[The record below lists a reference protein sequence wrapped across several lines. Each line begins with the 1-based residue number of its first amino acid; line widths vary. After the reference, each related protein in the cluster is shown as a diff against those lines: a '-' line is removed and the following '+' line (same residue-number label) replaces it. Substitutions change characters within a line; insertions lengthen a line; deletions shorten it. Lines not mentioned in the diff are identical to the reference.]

1 MKTSYK
7 FLLIILLLGLFTAA
21 CDESDSPIDEDSDEQ
36 VEDNNN
42 SDDAGSMYFP
52 EAGSDD
58 WKQVSAVDLAWDT
71 TYLNEA
77 IRYAKENR
85 SYNLLIL
92 HKGRMVVEEYWS
104 GTDAK
109 SRHDLGSVAKS
120 MTAFIIGILQEDG
133 TLRIDDKVNNYLAEG
148 WSRSPE
154 TEGEITIRHLLTMTS
169 GLNDDLDY
177 VGRPGETWRYS
188 HGAYVKLY
196 EVIEA
201 ATGKSY
207 REVFDSIL
215 FTPTGMTGMS
225 WSGTDLLSPGRA
237 IARFGLMML
246 NDGTW
251 DGKKLLQ
258 DEGYFSDMLSTSQTI
273 QKSYGYLWWLNGKE
287 SWYDDDK
294 RVTIDGPIASSMPDD
309 AWLAKGKHDQR
320 IYVVPS
326 LDLVVIRQGGY
337 IPLPESGEGSF
348 DVEFWKRLMR
358 AINGPEA

>member
-154 TEGEITIRHLLTMTS
+154 TE
-169 GLNDDLDY
+169 
-177 VGRPGETWRYS
+177 
-188 HGAYVKLY
+188 
-196 EVIEA
+196 
-201 ATGKSY
+201 
-207 REVFDSIL
+207 
-215 FTPTGMTGMS
+215 
-225 WSGTDLLSPGRA
+225 
-237 IARFGLMML
+237 
-246 NDGTW
+246 
-251 DGKKLLQ
+251 
-258 DEGYFSDMLSTSQTI
+258 
-273 QKSYGYLWWLNGKE
+273 
-287 SWYDDDK
+287 
-294 RVTIDGPIASSMPDD
+294 
-309 AWLAKGKHDQR
+309 
-320 IYVVPS
+320 
-326 LDLVVIRQGGY
+326 
-337 IPLPESGEGSF
+337 
-348 DVEFWKRLMR
+348 
-358 AINGPEA
+358 

>member
-7 FLLIILLLGLFTAA
+7 FLLLILLLGFLTTA
-21 CDESDSPIDEDSDEQ
+21 CEEDSDSPIGEDEQ
-36 VEDNNN
+36 VDE
-42 SDDAGSMYFP
+42 SDRSDGGSAAMYFP
-52 EAGSDD
+52 KAGTDE
-58 WKQVSAVDLAWDT
+58 WEQVSAIELSWDT
-71 TYLNEA
+71 TQLNEA
-77 IRYAKENR
+77 IRYARENR

-92 HKGRMVVEEYWS
+92 HKGRIVVEEYWNN
-104 GTDAK
+104 TDVK

-120 MTAFIIGILQEDG
+120 MTAFIIGLLQEDG
-133 TLRIDDKVNNYLAEG
+133 TLRIDDKVNKYIPEG

-177 VGRPGETWRYS
+177 VGRPGEVWRYS

-201 ATGKSY
+201 ASGKSY
-207 REVFDSIL
+207 REVFDSLL
-215 FTPTGMTGMS
+215 FSPTGMTGLS

-237 IARFGLMML
+237 IAKFGLMML

-251 DGKKLLQ
+251 DGTKLLK
-258 DEGYFSDMLSTSQTI
+258 DEGYFSAMLSTSQDL

-294 RVTIDGPIASSMPDD
+294 KVTNEGPIASSMPADS
-309 AWLAKGKHDQR
+309 WLAKGKHDQR

-348 DVEFWKRLMR
+348 DVEFWKRLMK
-358 AINGPEA
+358 AVNAPQT